1 LWARFRSH
9 YLWLGVR
16 LLQRLPQWQAQL
28 VLKETRARRA
38 QPEMRG
44 EMPIDAARMKKSV
57 LRKHDEPKIKELQTR
72 EPEIATIRA
81 AQAASTYLRRLMDG
95 RAAFGIKELTGRWL
109 AFPLS
114 DIAKS

>member
-9 YLWLGVR
+9 YLWLGAP
-16 LLQRLPQWQAQL
+16 LLQQLLQWQAQL
-28 VLKETRARRA
+28 VLKETRARQA
-38 QPEMRG
+38 QPETRV
-44 EMPIDAARMKKSV
+44 EMPIGAARMKKSV

-72 EPEIATIRA
+72 EPEIATIQA
-81 AQAASTYLRRLMDG
+81 AQAASMFLQLPMDG
-95 RAAFGIKELTGRWL
+95 RAALGIKELTGRWL